1 MSQEPEFRS
10 YPSGERWAEIERLLD
25 LALECPPDKRHAFVE
40 EACAADAPL
49 RDYVER
55 LLASCEQPE
64 AWLDGQAPVYA
75 APLVEQRE
83 ETGAPEGTR
92 IGPYRIVGEAGHGGM
107 GTVYLAERD
116 EPYHQ
121 RVALKL
127 VRGAVS
133 RDDHLVR
140 RFIEERQILASLEH
154 PRIARLLD
162 GGITAEG
169 LPWFALEYVE
179 GIPIDRY
186 VEQHRSPIEARIE
199 LFLAVCDAVQYAHR
213 HLVIH
218 RDLKPSN
225 ILVTADGQVKLLD
238 FGIAKLVAGGQQ
250 AETGTGVRLMT
261 PEYASPEQ
269 VRGEPVTVASDVY
282 SLGVLL
288 YELLASRRPYR
299 LTGPAPLEVERAVLE
314 QEPER
319 PSRTVPDA
327 RLSRRL
333 RGDLDTIALMALR
346 KQPARRYQ
354 SVEQLATDL
363 SRHLSGLPVTARPDR
378 LGYRA
383 GKFVRRHRVGVA
395 AGVAVFLS
403 LVVGLAATLWQ
414 SREATREA
422 ARAERVTEFLVS
434 LFREADPEQARG
446 RELTARELLQRGERR
461 LDSTL
466 VQEPDTRARLLGVLG
481 IIHTALGQYGRAD
494 SLLARSVALTRQVR
508 GDESPEV
515 AARLA
520 DWADV
525 LSEEAKFGAA
535 DSVAQQALAIR
546 RRHFGPE
553 DSAVAVSLRQL
564 GGIARRRG
572 VNDSAEVF
580 YRQALAVDRR
590 RYGDSH
596 LVVAED
602 LNDLGVTLAELGK
615 LAASDSAATAV
626 LAIRQRWL
634 DPGHPSVVLALHNLA
649 AVRYRQGNYEESER
663 MKREVL
669 QRRHRLYPDG
679 HPDVAMAL
687 RELGSVISAQ
697 GRYEEAES
705 LLVHAHVMQQSLL
718 GPAHPQTFLTLSELA
733 VLRYWKGDLAAAE
746 RDMRQVYQHLRETLG
761 EDHHRTLGSLTNLGA
776 IVRDRGDY
784 RAAEPLLRRA
794 LALNRKLFG
803 DEHQNVASSWANL
816 GGLLIL
822 KGDTAGAERADRQAL
837 AIDRKLLPAGH
848 DLIAWRLHHLGFV
861 LTASGRA
868 AEAEPLLRE
877 ALIIREKKLPP
888 GDRLTAKTRLRLGQC
903 LVRLG
908 RLKDGEAL
916 MVEGYRVL
924 SAIDNLHARRDA
936 SEGAAVLA
944 EFYASH
950 GRGREAARY
959 QALAKAAAPR

>member
-1 MSQEPEFRS
+1 
-10 YPSGERWAEIERLLD
+10 
-25 LALECPPDKRHAFVE
+25 
-40 EACAADAPL
+40 
-49 RDYVER
+49 
-55 LLASCEQPE
+55 
-64 AWLDGQAPVYA
+64 
-75 APLVEQRE
+75 
-83 ETGAPEGTR
+83 
-92 IGPYRIVGEAGHGGM
+92 
-107 GTVYLAERD
+107 
-116 EPYHQ
+116 
-121 RVALKL
+121 
-127 VRGAVS
+127 
-133 RDDHLVR
+133 
-140 RFIEERQILASLEH
+140 
-154 PRIARLLD
+154 
-162 GGITAEG
+162 
-169 LPWFALEYVE
+169 
-179 GIPIDRY
+179 
-186 VEQHRSPIEARIE
+186 
-199 LFLAVCDAVQYAHR
+199 
-213 HLVIH
+213 
-218 RDLKPSN
+218 
-225 ILVTADGQVKLLD
+225 
-238 FGIAKLVAGGQQ
+238 
-250 AETGTGVRLMT
+250 MT

-282 SLGVLL
+282 ALGVLL

-299 LTGPAPLEVERAVLE
+299 LTGPAPLELERAVLE

-319 PSRTVPDA
+319 PSRTVADA

-333 RGDLDTIALMALR
+333 RGDLDTIALTALR
-346 KQPARRYQ
+346 KQPARRYG

-363 SRHLSGLPVTARPDR
+363 SRHLGGLPVTARPDR

-383 GKFVRRHRVGVA
+383 GKFVRRHRVGVG

-403 LVVGLAATLWQ
+403 LIGGLAATLWQ

-494 SLLARSVALTRQVR
+494 SLLARAVVLTRQVR

-520 DWADV
+520 DWADA

-535 DSVAQQALAIR
+535 DSVARQALAIR

-705 LLVHAHVMQQSLL
+705 LLVQAHVMQQSLL

-794 LALNRKLFG
+794 LALNRSCSG
-803 DEHQNVASSWANL
+803 TSTRTSRAAGPTWA
-816 GGLLIL
+816 GCSFS
-822 KGDTAGAERADRQAL
+822 RATR
-837 AIDRKLLPAGH
+837 RVP
-848 DLIAWRLHHLGFV
+848 
-861 LTASGRA
+861 SGRIA
-868 AEAEPLLRE
+868 RHSPSIARCC
-877 ALIIREKKLPP
+877 RRDTTSSP
-888 GDRLTAKTRLRLGQC
+888 GDCTIWG
-903 LVRLG
+903 
-908 RLKDGEAL
+908 
-916 MVEGYRVL
+916 
-924 SAIDNLHARRDA
+924 S
-936 SEGAAVLA
+936 S
-944 EFYASH
+944 
-950 GRGREAARY
+950 
-959 QALAKAAAPR
+959 